1 MRILAIA
8 ILLGSAVLAANPLT
22 SDLETTADANQK
34 SSSVIA
40 AGETIDP
47 IVTGQTISKEDISE
61 WEAERKR
68 YLECPDCETKQAFPG
83 D

>member
-1 MRILAIA
+1 MRIVAIA
-8 ILLGSAVLAANPLT
+8 ILLGSAVLAANPLM
-22 SDLETTADANQK
+22 SDLENTADVNQE
-34 SSSVIA
+34 SNSVVA
-40 AGETIDP
+40 VGDTIDP